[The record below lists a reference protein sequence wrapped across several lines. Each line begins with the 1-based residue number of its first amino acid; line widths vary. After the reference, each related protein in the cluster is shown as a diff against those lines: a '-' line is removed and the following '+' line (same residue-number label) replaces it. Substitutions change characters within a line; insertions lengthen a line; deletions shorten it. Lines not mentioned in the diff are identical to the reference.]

1 MDIVEGSVVAI
12 YSEKSKWVPLVQIA
26 VYKAG
31 GVTVLQSVAVPELRM
46 AKVFENIGVKLAVIS
61 ESRLEVVSSHARCC
75 TVNQFLQAFL
85 HDHNKN
91 LPKALPLL
99 NITSPAAILVFSN
112 STGEPKQ
119 VLWNHGTLFSN
130 AKAHGEY
137 LGVYPGTRVFQFASY
152 DFNVSTIESIST
164 LVHAG
169 CLCIPSES
177 DRRNDITG
185 AFNRMDYNYS
195 YFTPSVAKSL
205 DPAALP
211 GLRTLTMGGEPIQS
225 VEVARWTQAETIIGI
240 YGPAECAQALTF
252 ALLSPTTRNNHVG
265 RPYGANVW
273 LLEPGRPNC
282 LAGVGTTAELAI
294 ESPTLSRGYFGDPA
308 RSAAVYVENP
318 SWLSRGAEGHA
329 PRRAIIYITG
339 NLARYGADGSL
350 DFIGR
355 KDALVKLRGQRIELA
370 EVEYHVGACLRNA
383 GLCRGI
389 AAEIVTPKNGSSPI
403 FVVFLNVDESRTRQ
417 ETESKL
423 VQILEDLEQLPD
435 RVPQYMVPGAYIKI
449 DQIPMTTTNKTDR
462 RALRKLGSAKT
473 FEELAWL
480 QFRGKNRRPP
490 TTSMEKRLR
499 NLWSSVLQIDPEN
512 IGADSSFFKISGESI
527 AAMRLIAAARA
538 ANLSLTVA

>member
-1 MDIVEGSVVAI
+1 MRGIENCVGPTISTIPIAVGIDWAETIEAFLARRQSEMMETVPHEQFGLQNIYRALGGDLDPRHIQTLLVVQPVAEGRWALDKDGLLFKARSFSSNVDTLGVDPFNNYPLQVTASDEDLEVFWAQNSVLPRGSDVLVHDSVALAATAQPDSVAMDAWDGRFTYRKLDELSTQIVHRLAGMDIVEGSVVAI
-12 YSEKSKWVPLVQIA
+12 YSEKSKWVPLVQVA

-46 AKVFENIGVKLAVIS
+46 AKVFKNIGVKLAVVS

-75 TVNQFLQAFL
+75 TVDQLLQTSL
-85 HDHNKN
+85 HNHNKN

-99 NITSPAAILVFSN
+99 NITSPAAILVSSG

-119 VLWNHGTLFSN
+119 VLWSHGTLSSN

-152 DFNVSTIESIST
+152 DFDVSTIESIST

-185 AFNRMDYNYS
+185 AFNRMDCDYS

-225 VEVARWTQAETIIGI
+225 VEVARWTQAKTIIGI

-273 LLEPGRPNC
+273 LVEPGRPDC

-294 ESPTLSRGYFGDPA
+294 EGPTLSRGYFGDPP
-308 RSAAVYVENP
+308 RSAAAYVESP

-329 PRRAIIYITG
+329 PRRAMIYITG
-339 NLARYGADGSL
+339 DLARYGADGSL

-355 KDALVKLRGQRIELA
+355 KDALVKLRG
-370 EVEYHVGACLRNA
+370 
-383 GLCRGI
+383 
-389 AAEIVTPKNGSSPI
+389 
-403 FVVFLNVDESRTRQ
+403 
-417 ETESKL
+417 
-423 VQILEDLEQLPD
+423 
-435 RVPQYMVPGAYIKI
+435 
-449 DQIPMTTTNKTDR
+449 
-462 RALRKLGSAKT
+462 
-473 FEELAWL
+473 
-480 QFRGKNRRPP
+480 
-490 TTSMEKRLR
+490 
-499 NLWSSVLQIDPEN
+499 
-512 IGADSSFFKISGESI
+512 
-527 AAMRLIAAARA
+527 
-538 ANLSLTVA
+538 